1 MGCFSSKV
9 IPEGGFVDDE
19 FPDAAAIGRI
29 GDHHPKRKYL
39 EAAVWRRQRVQERD
53 GGAARVGEDVHGA
66 HDSGFS
72 ARPREDAWAVL

>member
-1 MGCFSSKV
+1 MHTAITCADFDNSEIDCFSSKV

-39 EAAVWRRQRVQERD
+39 EAAVWRWGFELMP
-53 GGAARVGEDVHGA
+53 GATRK
-66 HDSGFS
+66 F
-72 ARPREDAWAVL
+72 

>member
-1 MGCFSSKV
+1 MSSKV

-39 EAAVWRRQRVQERD
+39 EARRSG
-53 GGAARVGEDVHGA
+53 GGASSCRA
-66 HDSGFS
+66 
-72 ARPREDAWAVL
+72 LYT

>member
-1 MGCFSSKV
+1 LSSNKL

-39 EAAVWRRQRVQERD
+39 EARRSG
-53 GGAARVGEDVHGA
+53 GGASSSCRAILT
-66 HDSGFS
+66 F
-72 ARPREDAWAVL
+72 

>member
-39 EAAVWRRQRVQERD
+39 EAAVWRWGFELMPGAVYVNSLAELPQRGPQ
-53 GGAARVGEDVHGA
+53 
-66 HDSGFS
+66 
-72 ARPREDAWAVL
+72 L